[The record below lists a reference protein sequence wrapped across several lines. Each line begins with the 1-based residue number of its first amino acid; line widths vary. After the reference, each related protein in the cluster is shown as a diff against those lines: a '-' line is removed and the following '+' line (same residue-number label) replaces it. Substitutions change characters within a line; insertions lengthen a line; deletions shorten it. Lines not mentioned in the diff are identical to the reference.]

1 MIRNGQNGKGGSMKK
16 RKILIAED
24 DKISFEYLKEIL
36 KNVKAEILLAKNGS
50 DAIDMCNRHS
60 DIELVFMDIKM
71 PEKDGVEATHSIKKI
86 RPDLPVIAQTA
97 YALNDERE
105 TILHEGFDD
114 YIAKPIQRDDVL
126 SIIEKYMK

>member
-1 MIRNGQNGKGGSMKK
+1 MKA

-36 KNVKAEILLAKNGS
+36 KSTNAEILLAKNGA
-50 DAIDMCNRHS
+50 DAIDICRRYP

-71 PEKDGVEATHSIKKI
+71 PEKDGVEATHIIKEQFPHI
-86 RPDLPVIAQTA
+86 IIIAQTA

-114 YIAKPIQRDDVL
+114 YIAKPIQREDVI
-126 SIIEKYMK
+126 SIVEKYMK